1 MQEWIYMV
9 LAAVVVPVAVKS
21 AMYQRLVV
29 PVERQDTK
37 VQMVLVAVKVVHTL
51 VMEIRVVA

>member
-1 MQEWIYMV
+1 MV
-9 LAAVVVPVAVKS
+9 LAAMVVPVAVKS
-21 AMYQRLVV
+21 TVYQRLVV

-51 VMEIRVVA
+51 VMESRVVA

>member
-1 MQEWIYMV
+1 MV

-21 AMYQRLVV
+21 AVYQRLVV

-37 VQMVLVAVKVVHTL
+37 VQMVLVAVRVVHTL

>member
-1 MQEWIYMV
+1 MQEGIYMV

-21 AMYQRLVV
+21 AVYQRLVA
-29 PVERQDTK
+29 PVERQGTK
-37 VQMVLVAVKVVHTL
+37 VQMVLVAVRVVHTL

>member
-1 MQEWIYMV
+1 MV

-21 AMYQRLVV
+21 AVYQRLVV
-29 PVERQDTK
+29 LVERQDTK